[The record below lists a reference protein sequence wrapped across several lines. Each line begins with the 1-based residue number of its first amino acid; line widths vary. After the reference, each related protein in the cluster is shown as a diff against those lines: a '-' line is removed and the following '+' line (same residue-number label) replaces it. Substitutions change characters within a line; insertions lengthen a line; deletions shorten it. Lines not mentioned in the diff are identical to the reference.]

1 MGATFQ
7 KKCETEKVCLDC
19 AGVDGL
25 HMSPPRGELRATWEV
40 SDCGVWRQLGW
51 NLGGEICGEG
61 MFHDIEALWVDSVTS
76 SAIRLNT

>member
-1 MGATFQ
+1 MWDMCLFLLILNFNLQTNEQVQQ
-7 KKCETEKVCLDC
+7 KTRWC
-19 AGVDGL
+19 
-25 HMSPPRGELRATWEV
+25 MFWWEV
-40 SDCGVWRQLGW
+40 SVGGLWRQLGW